1 MCGIAGVL
9 NFQSGAPVDRSL
21 LRAMADT
28 IRHRGPDEEG
38 YYADGEVGLAA
49 RRLKIIDLAT
59 GRQPIRN
66 EDGTVWAVFN
76 GEIYNYRDLRASL
89 LARGHHFYTQTD
101 TETIVHLYEDHGPDC
116 VTRLRGMFAFAL
128 WDARRK
134 RLLLARDRVGEKQLY
149 YAITDGSLIFG
160 SEIKCLLKSPAQKR
174 AIDPVALRDYFT
186 YLYVQGERTIFEGI
200 RRLPPGHVLVCENG
214 HASLRRYWELWP
226 RPDDAARED
235 DVVGEFRER
244 FAEAVR
250 MRLASDVPLGA
261 FLSGGID
268 SSAVVAMMARASAAP
283 VKTFTVGYDGN
294 GIAYDER
301 PYARLVAERYGT
313 HHHELVVRPEVEE
326 VIPAIVQAFDEPFAD
341 SSAIPNYYIAKLTRE
356 HVTVALSGLGGDEV
370 GAGYERYVGALL
382 AETYR
387 RVPRLLR
394 EHVIARLVRRLPDSR
409 SGRLTVDRAKRFVDG
424 AGLDFPDR
432 YRHYLSA
439 FSGEELGRLLH
450 GDLNGPG
457 AGEPI
462 QDEVTRFLGSLP
474 ASDPLSRMIF
484 TDLATYLPDDLLV
497 LSDRMSMAH
506 SLELRAPFLDH
517 ELLEFVA
524 TVPSWLKLRGWTKKY
539 LLKRAFEPLLP
550 GVILR
555 RRKKG
560 FSVPLAVW
568 LRGSLRPFL
577 MEWLD
582 EGRIRRIGLLNERAV
597 STLVREHLDR
607 RHNHENKLWALL
619 IFSIWHRLYMEGQ

>member
-1 MCGIAGVL
+1 MCGIAGIL
-9 NFQSGAPVDRSL
+9 NFQSGAPIDGSL
-21 LRAMADT
+21 LAAMADA

-76 GEIYNYRDLRASL
+76 GEIYNYRDLRTSL
-89 LARGHHFYTQTD
+89 RAGGHHFYTDTD
-101 TETIVHLYEDHGPDC
+101 TETIVHLYEDHGLDC
-116 VTRLRGMFAFAL
+116 VTHLRGMFAFAL

-149 YAITDGSLIFG
+149 YAITDGSVVFG
-160 SEIKCLLKSPAQKR
+160 SEIKCLLKNPAQKR
-174 AIDPVALRDYFT
+174 AIDSVALRDYLT

-214 HASLRRYWELWP
+214 HTSVRRYWDLRP
-226 RPDDAARED
+226 RPHRGAREED
-235 DVVGEFRER
+235 IVAEFRER

-250 MRLASDVPLGA
+250 LRLVSDVPLGA

-268 SSAVVAMMARASAAP
+268 SSAVVAMMARASSAP
-283 VKTFTVGYDGN
+283 VKTFTVGYDAD

-301 PYARLVAERYGT
+301 RYARLVAERYGT
-313 HHHELVVRPEVEE
+313 DHHEFVVRPEVEE

-341 SSAIPNYYIAKLTRE
+341 SSAIPNYYIAKLTRQ

-370 GAGYERYVGALL
+370 GAGYERYFGTLL
-382 AETYR
+382 AEAYR
-387 RVPRLLR
+387 KVPALLR
-394 EHVIARLVRRLPDSR
+394 EHVIAPLVRSLPDSR

-424 AGLDFPDR
+424 AGLDFSDR
-432 YRHYLSA
+432 YRRYLSA
-439 FSGEELGRLLH
+439 FSREEIGRLLH
-450 GDLNGPG
+450 RDLNG
-457 AGEPI
+457 AGEAVP
-462 QDEVTRFLGSLP
+462 DEVARLLESLP
-474 ASDPLSRMIF
+474 ASDPLGRMIF
-484 TDLATYLPDDLLV
+484 TDLVTYLPDDLLV

-506 SLELRAPFLDH
+506 SIELRAPFLDH
-517 ELLEFVA
+517 ELLEFAA
-524 TVPSWLKLRGWTKKY
+524 TIPSRLKLRGWTKKY

-555 RRKKG
+555 RGKKG

-577 MEWLD
+577 LDWLG
-582 EGRIRRIGLLNERAV
+582 ESRIRRIGLFDERTV

-619 IFSIWHRLYMEGQ
+619 VFSIWHRLYMEGQ